1 MIKEEKKVD
10 HNQVLEDYI
19 RIQKERIE
27 KMKQKSKK

>member
-19 RIQKERIE
+19 RTQKERIE